1 MISLIHARRGE
12 IESRIVKAEN
22 WLGSPESF
30 AEPTSD
36 PRYHSGFTQS
46 ADSSTAGY
54 SVVLPDLSR
63 YVARTTYW
71 YTVFGVSS
79 GGMIEPGKRY

>member
-22 WLGSPESF
+22 WPGSPESLP
-30 AEPTSD
+30 APMSD

-46 ADSSTAGY
+46 AASSTAGY

-79 GGMIEPGKRY
+79 GGMIDSGIR